1 MNNVLITSGG
11 RRVSLVKAFK
21 KELKAIFPQGKVFVA
36 DFNPSLSPAAQVADD
51 FIKICR
57 VDDEDYVESLLKI
70 CLENNIK
77 LIIPTIDTELLILS
91 KSKAKFLNNNITIV
105 ISDKS
110 LIKSCNNKIKTHN
123 LFKKLNISVAEEYSK
138 QDYKLPMYVKPLKG
152 SGSKN
157 NFIIRKESQIS
168 KHLLMKK
175 SLRFFEYFDKAVYD
189 EYTCDLY
196 YDTNSNLK
204 CVIPRK
210 RIETRDGEVTKGV
223 TKKNLLKTYIDKNLS
238 FLKGAI
244 GCMTVQ
250 FFLHKSTNDIKGIE
264 INPRFGGG
272 FPLSY
277 FAGGNYPKWIIQEFM
292 LNEKIEYFDGWEDNL
307 LMLRY
312 DDEVLIKNYE
322 N

>member
-1 MNNVLITSGG
+1 M
-11 RRVSLVKAFK
+11 
-21 KELKAIFPQGKVFVA
+21 
-36 DFNPSLSPAAQVADD
+36 LS
-51 FIKICR
+51 
-57 VDDEDYVESLLKI
+57 
-70 CLENNIK
+70 
-77 LIIPTIDTELLILS
+77 
-91 KSKAKFLNNNITIV
+91 
-105 ISDKS
+105 
-110 LIKSCNNKIKTHN
+110 
-123 LFKKLNISVAEEYSK
+123 
-138 QDYKLPMYVKPLKG
+138 
-152 SGSKN
+152 
-157 NFIIRKESQIS
+157 
-168 KHLLMKK
+168 
-175 SLRFFEYFDKAVYD
+175 RFFEYFDKAIYD

-196 YDTNSNLK
+196 YDANSNLK

-210 RIETRDGEVTKGV
+210 RIEIRDGEVTKGV

-277 FAGGNYPKWIIQEFM
+277 FAEGNYPKWIIQEFM